1 MSDRLPQI
9 PSQTGSLNGSR
20 KVETVMDR
28 RGIMKKF
35 LLVALALPI
44 LAGCSGLP
52 VSIPFLQTPAPVNS
66 PLPTATPFSLEPSN
80 TPDLFVINTAGPTT
94 TPYTDTST
102 PLITDTPVP
111 TFTATFRPTITL
123 EPLDP
128 TLFTPSPN
136 LFLNVQ
142 RSTSQ
147 LVWGGNCAG
156 DRSIRF
162 VAQVAP
168 ARRLRYVTLWYRL
181 QDKYSGRN
189 TDWGGGAIM
198 SDNDQG
204 TYFYDLD
211 LSQIHRYQYFED
223 AWFQY
228 QLVAS
233 TATQKVL
240 GRSVVSRTEVSLTNC
255 KVLYP

>member
-1 MSDRLPQI
+1 
-9 PSQTGSLNGSR
+9 
-20 KVETVMDR
+20 
-28 RGIMKKF
+28 MKKLLF
-35 LLVALALPI
+35 VLLVISL

-52 VSIPFLQTPAPVNS
+52 PISIPFLQSPTAPPP
-66 PLPTATPFSLEPSN
+66 PLPTATPFSLQPTN
-80 TPDLFVINTAGPTT
+80 TLDLFVINTAEPTT
-94 TPYTDTST
+94 TPST
-102 PLITDTPVP
+102 ETPPATNTAIP
-111 TFTATFRPTITL
+111 TFTEIFRPTITL

-142 RSTSQ
+142 RDTSQ

-156 DRSIRF
+156 VRTIRF
-162 VAQVAP
+162 VAQVQP

-181 QDKYSGRN
+181 QDKYSGRH

-204 TYFYDLD
+204 TYFYTLD
-211 LSQIHRYQYFED
+211 LSQIHRYRYFED

-233 TATQKVL
+233 TATERVL
-240 GRSVVSRTEVSLTNC
+240 GRSVVSRNEISLTHC
-255 KVLYP
+255 KNLNQ

>member
-1 MSDRLPQI
+1 
-9 PSQTGSLNGSR
+9 
-20 KVETVMDR
+20 MDVNR
-28 RGIMKKF
+28 RGIMKRS
-35 LLVALALPI
+35 LLITMMIFI

-52 VSIPFLQTPAPVNS
+52 VSIPFLQTPAPAAPQS
-66 PLPTATPFSLEPSN
+66 TATPFSLPSQQPSH

-94 TPYTDTST
+94 TPFTGTPLVTDTA
-102 PLITDTPVP
+102 VP
-111 TFTATFRPTITL
+111 TFTPTFRPTITL

-136 LFLNVQ
+136 IFLNVQ
-142 RSTSQ
+142 RNTSQ
-147 LVWGGNCAG
+147 LVWGGTCAG

-168 ARRLRYVTLWYRL
+168 ARRLRYVTLWYKL

-189 TDWGGGAIM
+189 TGWGGGAIM

-204 TYFYDLD
+204 AYFYDLRLD
-211 LSQIHRYQYFED
+211 QIHNYRNYQD
-223 AWFQY
+223 AWLQY

-240 GRSVVSRTEVSLTNC
+240 GRSVVSRTDVSLTNC